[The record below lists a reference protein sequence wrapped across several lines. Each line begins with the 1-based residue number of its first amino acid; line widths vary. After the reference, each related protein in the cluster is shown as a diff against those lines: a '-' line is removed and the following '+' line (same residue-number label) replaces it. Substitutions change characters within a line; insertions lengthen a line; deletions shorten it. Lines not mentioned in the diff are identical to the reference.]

1 MLASLRSRTALENQP
16 SIAAKLLAIVCGLL
30 SLGCLVGTGCKTLT
44 IPAINPNGGTVFSGQ
59 STTLVSPHGA
69 NNGYPAQGPSYQT
82 PPEPKK
88 CMHGVPTGT
97 DGKSGHQCKL
107 CKGGAT
113 SSADAARARCGELLL
128 TPTKLVAPVGG
139 EVILLAG
146 ICGKDGMLVTGEP
159 IEWMLS
165 PESVGQIID
174 VGDNNQSQRQHLFK
188 KHKNAPDTG
197 KLDVDFARGRTSSE
211 PGKITRGTARTQDDL
226 PIRMGQTW
234 LSLSSPSEGVS
245 KVTVMAPESEAW
257 DKRRQTATIYWVDAR
272 WEFPQPQQST
282 SGQPITLVT
291 KVSKADGLVPAEGWI
306 VRYRSLN
313 PEVARFLPQYG
324 EVFEKYVDR
333 NGNAVVELVN
343 MLQPNSISK
352 ANASALIEVEVVRPG
367 QSSENMPEL
376 PLGRGTVQV
385 TWSSAE
391 LNLSVAGPEVAVP
404 AQPLAYTATLE
415 NDGYAQ
421 AENVVLTA
429 AVPNGMNI
437 QSVTPKPTRRTGN
450 SMSWDVGVLGP
461 RQALDVQLVTEATSE
476 MDARV
481 VFEATGASGIQKN
494 AVISTL
500 VQKPQVTLSINADPT
515 TTQLAVGDL
524 ATFNMKLTNTGNQT
538 VTDLVVFLEAGPGIV
553 HARDGAREVS
563 RPVGYLAP
571 GQSVDL
577 SAQFLAEREGELT
590 VKATAR
596 TANQILTGSAATVR
610 AVPGPQ
616 RVPKVELE
624 MRPSTGAN
632 PIAVGTATAVQL
644 FVRNTGPVAVRNLIV
659 TVKYDPALTPTGASA
674 GFEPMYAN
682 QILRWRLPE
691 LPVGM
696 TTDYQVNFSGGQVS
710 ADAQVVGTVES
721 EDRNVRVMRN
731 VGIPIVQA
739 GQPGSGVP
747 TVPTPGLAPA
757 APPGAPPSLPPTL
770 PMAQPPADP
779 ATDLLVSIEP
789 VNRAARL
796 NEQSDYIVTVRNA
809 SAINQQQVSLVLQ
822 VPEGVQVTD
831 VRGPAASSYQFDE
844 AGRIL
849 TMDPIQTLRPQ
860 DQVAYRVVFLHRLV
874 GQGTLRAIAKSG
886 NAPNPVSSDSTITTL
901 GPSE

>member
-1 MLASLRSRTALENQP
+1 MLASLRSRTALKNEP
-16 SIAAKLLAIVCGLL
+16 SIASKLLAIVCGLAAGL
-30 SLGCLVGTGCKTLT
+30 CFFGTGCKTLT

-82 PPEPKK
+82 PAEPKK

-97 DGKSGHQCKL
+97 DGKTGHQCKL
-107 CKGGAT
+107 CKGG
-113 SSADAARARCGELLL
+113 SISADAARARCGELLL

-174 VGDNNQSQRQHLFK
+174 VGDDNQSQRQHLFK
-188 KHKNAPDTG
+188 KHQNKNDTG

-211 PGKITRGTARTQDDL
+211 PGKITRGTARAQDDL
-226 PIRMGQTW
+226 PIRKGQTW

-245 KVTVMAPESEAW
+245 KVTVIAPESEAW

-282 SGQPITLVT
+282 SGQAITLVT
-291 KVSKADGLVPAEGWI
+291 KVNKADGLVPAEGWI

-429 AVPNGMNI
+429 AVPNGMTI
-437 QSVTPKPTRRTGN
+437 QSVTPKPTRQTGN

-500 VQKPQVTLSINADPT
+500 VQKPQVTLSVNADPT
-515 TTQLAVGDL
+515 TTQLSVGDL

-538 VTDLVVFLEAGPGIV
+538 VTSLVVFLEAGPGLV

-571 GQSVDL
+571 GQTVDL

-610 AVPGPQ
+610 AVPGPK
-616 RVPKVELE
+616 RVPQVELE

-644 FVRNTGPVAVRNLIV
+644 LVRNTGPVAVRNLIV
-659 TVKYDPALTPTGASA
+659 TLKYDPALIPTGASA

-691 LPVGM
+691 LPVGN

-721 EDRNVRVMRN
+721 EDRNIRVMRN

-739 GQPGSGVP
+739 GQPGAGVP
-747 TVPTPGLAPA
+747 STPAPA
-757 APPGAPPSLPPTL
+757 LPPVAPPNV
-770 PMAQPPADP
+770 PMTQPPAQP
-779 ATDLLVSIEP
+779 ASDLLVSIEP
-789 VNRAARL
+789 VSRSARL

-874 GQGTLRAIAKSG
+874 GQGTLKALVKSG
-886 NAPNPVSSDSTITTL
+886 NAPNPVSSTSTITTL

>member
-1 MLASLRSRTALENQP
+1 MLASPRTSNAIAINRSAP
-16 SIAAKLLAIVCGLL
+16 GSFAKLLWVVCGSLCILL
-30 SLGCLVGTGCKTLT
+30 SGCKTLT
-44 IPAINPNGGTVFSGQ
+44 LPAINPNGGTIFSGQ
-59 STTLVSPHGA
+59 TTTLVSPHGA
-69 NNGYPAQGPSYQT
+69 NNGYPAQGPAYQT

-88 CMHGVPTGT
+88 CMHGVPMGG
-97 DGKSGHQCKL
+97 DGKTGHPCKL
-107 CKGGAT
+107 CKGGHT
-113 SSADAARARCGELLL
+113 TADEARARCGELLL

-174 VGDNNQSQRQHLFK
+174 VGDNNQSQKQHLFK
-188 KHKNAPDTG
+188 KHQNQSDAG
-197 KLDVDFARGRTSSE
+197 KIDVDFARGRTSTE
-211 PGKITRGTARTQDDL
+211 PGKITRGTSRTDDDL
-226 PIRMGQTW
+226 PIRKGQTW

-272 WEFPQPQQST
+272 WEFPQIQQAQ
-282 SGQPITLVT
+282 SGQQITLVT

-313 PEVARFLPQYG
+313 PEIARFLPQYG

-333 NGNAVVELVN
+333 NGNAVVDLVN
-343 MLQPNSISK
+343 MLQPNTISK
-352 ANASALIEVEVVRPG
+352 SNASALIEVEVVRPG

-391 LNLSVAGPEVAVP
+391 INLIARGPEVAVP
-404 AQPLAYTATLE
+404 GQPLSYGATIQNEGL
-415 NDGYAQ
+415 AQ

-429 AVPNGMNI
+429 AVPNGMTLKSI
-437 QSVTPKPTRRTGN
+437 TPEPNRRTGN
-450 SMSWDVGVLGP
+450 NMSWDIGVLGS
-461 RQALDVQLVTEATSE
+461 RQALDVQLVVEATSE

-481 VFEATGASGIQKN
+481 VFEATGAPGIQKN
-494 AVISTL
+494 AVVSTL
-500 VQKPQVTLSINADPT
+500 VQKPQVTLSINPDPAT
-515 TTQLAVGDL
+515 SQVAVGEL

-538 VTDLVVFLEAGPGIV
+538 ITNLVVFLEAGPGLT

-563 RPVGYLAP
+563 RPVEYLAP
-571 GQSVDL
+571 GQSVPL

-590 VKATAR
+590 IKATAR
-596 TANQILTGSAATVR
+596 TANQILTGSAATIR
-610 AVPGPQ
+610 AMPSTQRMPQ
-616 RVPKVELE
+616 VELD
-624 MRPSTGAN
+624 MRATTGAN
-632 PIAVGTATAVQL
+632 PIAVGTATSVQL

-659 TVKYDPALTPTGASA
+659 TIKYDPALTPTGASA

-691 LPVGM
+691 LPVGT
-696 TTDYQVNFSGGQVS
+696 TTDYQMNFSGGQIS
-710 ADAQVVGTVES
+710 NDAQVLGTIES
-721 EDRNVRVMRN
+721 EDRSVRVMKN

-739 GQPGSGVP
+739 GVPSSGIPANPAPTSPQP
-747 TVPTPGLAPA
+747 TN
-757 APPGAPPSLPPTL
+757 PPTGV
-770 PMAQPPADP
+770 MPAP
-779 ATDLLVSIEP
+779 ATDLAVSIEP
-789 VNRAARL
+789 VSRAARL
-796 NEQSDYIVTVRNA
+796 NEQSDYIITVRNA

-822 VPEGVQVTD
+822 VPEGLQVND

-849 TMDPIQTLRPQ
+849 TMDPIQTLRPG

-874 GQGTLRAIAKSG
+874 GEGKLMAVVKSA
-886 NAPNPVSSDSTITTL
+886 NAPNPVSSASTIVTL
-901 GPSE
+901 GPSP

>member
-1 MLASLRSRTALENQP
+1 MLASPRTSNAIAINRSAP
-16 SIAAKLLAIVCGLL
+16 GSFAKLLWVVCGSLCILL
-30 SLGCLVGTGCKTLT
+30 SGCKTLT
-44 IPAINPNGGTVFSGQ
+44 LPAINPNGGTIFSGQ
-59 STTLVSPHGA
+59 TTTLVSPHGA
-69 NNGYPAQGPSYQT
+69 NNGYPAQGPAYQT

-88 CMHGVPTGT
+88 CMHGVPMGGEGKTG
-97 DGKSGHQCKL
+97 HPCKL
-107 CKGGAT
+107 CKGGHT
-113 SSADAARARCGELLL
+113 TADEARARCGELLL

-174 VGDNNQSQRQHLFK
+174 VGDNNQSQKQHLFK
-188 KHKNAPDTG
+188 KHQNQSDAG
-197 KLDVDFARGRTSSE
+197 KIDVDFARGRTSTE
-211 PGKITRGTARTQDDL
+211 PGKITRGTSRTDDDL
-226 PIRMGQTW
+226 PIRKGQTW

-272 WEFPQPQQST
+272 WEFPQIQQAQ
-282 SGQPITLVT
+282 SGQQITLVT

-313 PEVARFLPQYG
+313 PEIARFLPQYG

-333 NGNAVVELVN
+333 NGNAVVDLVN
-343 MLQPNSISK
+343 MLQPNTISK
-352 ANASALIEVEVVRPG
+352 SNASALIEVEVVRPG

-391 LNLSVAGPEVAVP
+391 INLIARGPEVAVP
-404 AQPLAYTATLE
+404 GQPLSYGATIQNEGL
-415 NDGYAQ
+415 AQ

-429 AVPNGMNI
+429 AVPNGMTLKSISPEPN
-437 QSVTPKPTRRTGN
+437 RRTGN
-450 SMSWDVGVLGP
+450 NMSWDIGVLGS
-461 RQALDVQLVTEATSE
+461 RQALDVQLVVEATSE

-481 VFEATGASGIQKN
+481 VFEATGAPGIQKN
-494 AVISTL
+494 AVVSTL
-500 VQKPQVTLSINADPT
+500 VQKPQVTLSINPDPAT
-515 TTQLAVGDL
+515 SQVAVGDL

-538 VTDLVVFLEAGPGIV
+538 ITNLVVFLEAGPGLT

-563 RPVGYLAP
+563 RPVEYLAP
-571 GQSVDL
+571 GQSVPL

-590 VKATAR
+590 IKATAR
-596 TANQILTGSAATVR
+596 TANQILTGSAATIR
-610 AVPGPQ
+610 AMPSTQRMPQ
-616 RVPKVELE
+616 VELD
-624 MRPSTGAN
+624 MRATTGAN
-632 PIAVGTATAVQL
+632 PIAVGTATSVQL

-659 TVKYDPALTPTGASA
+659 TIKYDPALTPTGASA

-691 LPVGM
+691 LPVGT
-696 TTDYQVNFSGGQVS
+696 TTDYQMNFSGGQIS
-710 ADAQVVGTVES
+710 NDAQVLGTIES
-721 EDRNVRVMRN
+721 EDRSVRVMKN

-739 GQPGSGVP
+739 GVPSSGIPANPAPTSPQP
-747 TVPTPGLAPA
+747 TN
-757 APPGAPPSLPPTL
+757 PPTGV
-770 PMAQPPADP
+770 MPAP
-779 ATDLLVSIEP
+779 ATDLAVSIEP
-789 VNRAARL
+789 VSRAARL
-796 NEQSDYIVTVRNA
+796 NEQSDYIITVRNA

-822 VPEGVQVTD
+822 VPEGLQVND

-849 TMDPIQTLRPQ
+849 TMDPIQTLRPG

-874 GQGTLRAIAKSG
+874 GEGKLMAVVKSG
-886 NAPNPVSSDSTITTL
+886 NAPNPVSSASTIVTL
-901 GPSE
+901 GPSP

>member
-1 MLASLRSRTALENQP
+1 MLPRLRSNIAHCARFRPVAGQALPAWMQV
-16 SIAAKLLAIVCGLL
+16 LCLFLLL
-30 SLGCLVGTGCKTLT
+30 SGCKTLT
-44 IPAINPNGGTVFSGQ
+44 LPAINPNGGTIFSGQ

-69 NNGYPAQGPSYQT
+69 NNGYPAQGPAYQS

-88 CMHGVPTGT
+88 CMHGVPNTG
-97 DGKSGHQCKL
+97 DGQSGHSCKICQGL
-107 CKGGAT
+107 HA
-113 SSADAARARCGELLL
+113 SADLARARCGELLL

-146 ICGKDGMLVTGEP
+146 ICGKDGLLVTGEP
-159 IEWMLS
+159 IDWMLS

-174 VGDNNQSQRQHLFK
+174 VGDDNQSQKQHLFK
-188 KHKNAPDTG
+188 KHPISNPIG
-197 KLDVDFARGRTSSE
+197 KLDVDFARGRTSTE
-211 PGKITRGTARTQDDL
+211 PGKITRGTARTDDDL
-226 PIRMGQTW
+226 PIRKGQTW

-245 KVTVMAPESEAW
+245 KVTVMAPSSDAW

-272 WEFPQPQQST
+272 WEFPQPQQT
-282 SGQPITLVT
+282 QSGQPITLVT
-291 KVSKADGLVPAEGWI
+291 KVNKSDGIVPAEGWI

-333 NGNAVVELVN
+333 NGNAVVEVVN
-343 MLQPNSISK
+343 MLQPNTISNS
-352 ANASALIEVEVVRPG
+352 NAAALIEVEVVRPG
-367 QSSENMPEL
+367 QSAENMPEL

-391 LNLSVAGPEVAVP
+391 INLRVSGPEVAVP

-429 AVPNGMNI
+429 AVPNGMTI
-437 QSVTPKPTRRTGN
+437 QSVTPEPSRRTGN
-450 SMSWDVGVLGP
+450 SMSWDVGSLGP
-461 RQALDVQLVTEATSE
+461 RQALDVQILTEAASE

-481 VFEATGASGIQKN
+481 VFEATGAPGIQKN
-494 AVISTL
+494 AVVSTL
-500 VQKPQVTLSINADPT
+500 VQKPQITLSINPDPT
-515 TTQLAVGDL
+515 TTQIAVGDL

-538 VTDLVVFLEAGPGIV
+538 VTDLVVFLEAAEGLV

-563 RPVGYLAP
+563 RAVGYLAP

-577 SAQFLAEREGELT
+577 SAQFIAEREGELT

-596 TANQILTGSAATVR
+596 TANQILTGSAAAIR
-610 AVPGPQ
+610 AVPSTT
-616 RVPKVELE
+616 RVPQVELE
-624 MRPSTGAN
+624 MRSSTGAN
-632 PIAVGTATAVQL
+632 AIAVGTATAVQL

-674 GFEPMYAN
+674 GFEPLYAN

-691 LPVGM
+691 LPVGT

-710 ADAQVVGTVES
+710 ADAQVVGTVDS
-721 EDRNVRVMRN
+721 EDRAIRIMKN

-739 GQPGSGVP
+739 GVPSPGTSPPPQSGI
-747 TVPTPGLAPA
+747 
-757 APPGAPPSLPPTL
+757 PS
-770 PMAQPPADP
+770 PPAS
-779 ATDLLVSIEP
+779 DLLVSIEP
-789 VNRAARL
+789 VSRAARL
-796 NEQSDYIVTVRNA
+796 NDQSDYIITVANA
-809 SAINQQQVSLVLQ
+809 SAINQQQVVLQLQ
-822 VPEGVQVTD
+822 VPDGLQVTD

-844 AGRIL
+844 AGRVL

-874 GQGTLRAIAKSG
+874 GEGKLTAVVKSG
-886 NAPNPVSSDSTITTL
+886 NAPNPVSSASTIITL

>member
-1 MLASLRSRTALENQP
+1 MLASPRTSNAIAINRSTP
-16 SIAAKLLAIVCGLL
+16 GSFAKLLLGVCGSLCILL
-30 SLGCLVGTGCKTLT
+30 SGCKTLT
-44 IPAINPNGGTVFSGQ
+44 LPAINPNGGTIFSGQ
-59 STTLVSPHGA
+59 TTTLVSPHGA
-69 NNGYPAQGPSYQT
+69 NNGYPAQGPAYQT

-88 CMHGVPTGT
+88 CMHGVPMGG
-97 DGKSGHQCKL
+97 DGKSSHQCKL
-107 CKGGAT
+107 CKGGHT
-113 SSADAARARCGELLL
+113 TADEARARCGELLL

-174 VGDNNQSQRQHLFK
+174 VGDNNQSQKQHLFK
-188 KHKNAPDTG
+188 KHQNQSDAG
-197 KLDVDFARGRTSSE
+197 KIDVDFARGRTSTE
-211 PGKITRGTARTQDDL
+211 PGKITRGTSRTDDDL
-226 PIRMGQTW
+226 PIRKGQTW

-272 WEFPQPQQST
+272 WEFPQIQQAQ
-282 SGQPITLVT
+282 SGQQITLVT

-313 PEVARFLPQYG
+313 PEIARFLPQYG

-333 NGNAVVELVN
+333 NGNAVVDLVN
-343 MLQPNSISK
+343 MLQPNTISK
-352 ANASALIEVEVVRPG
+352 SNASALIEVEVVRPG

-385 TWSSAE
+385 TWSAAE
-391 LNLSVAGPEVAVP
+391 INLIARGPEVAVP
-404 AQPLAYTATLE
+404 GQPLSYGATIQNEGL
-415 NDGYAQ
+415 AQ

-429 AVPNGMNI
+429 AVPNGMTLKSI
-437 QSVTPKPTRRTGN
+437 TPEPNRRTGN
-450 SMSWDVGVLGP
+450 NMSWDIGVLGS
-461 RQALDVQLVTEATSE
+461 RQALDVQLVVEATSE

-481 VFEATGASGIQKN
+481 VFEATGAPGIQKN
-494 AVISTL
+494 AVVSTL
-500 VQKPQVTLSINADPT
+500 VQKPQVTLSINPDPT
-515 TTQLAVGDL
+515 TTQVAVGDL

-538 VTDLVVFLEAGPGIV
+538 ITNLVVFLEAGPGLT

-563 RPVGYLAP
+563 RPVEYLAP
-571 GQSVDL
+571 GQSVPL

-596 TANQILTGSAATVR
+596 TANQILTGSAATIR
-610 AVPGPQ
+610 AVPGTQRMPQ
-616 RVPKVELE
+616 VELD
-624 MRPSTGAN
+624 MRATTGAN
-632 PIAVGTATAVQL
+632 PIAVGTATSVQL

-659 TVKYDPALTPTGASA
+659 TIKYDPALTPTGASA

-691 LPVGM
+691 LPVGT
-696 TTDYQVNFSGGQVS
+696 TTDYQMNFSGGQIS
-710 ADAQVVGTVES
+710 NDAQVVGTIES
-721 EDRNVRVMRN
+721 EDRSVRVMKN

-739 GQPGSGVP
+739 GVPSSGIPANPAPTSPQP
-747 TVPTPGLAPA
+747 TT
-757 APPGAPPSLPPTL
+757 PPTGV
-770 PMAQPPADP
+770 MPAP
-779 ATDLLVSIEP
+779 ATDLVVSIEP
-789 VNRAARL
+789 VSRAARL
-796 NEQSDYIVTVRNA
+796 NEQSDYIITVRNA
-809 SAINQQQVSLVLQ
+809 SAINQQQVALVLQ
-822 VPEGVQVTD
+822 VPEGLQVND

-844 AGRIL
+844 AGRVL
-849 TMDPIQTLRPQ
+849 SMDPIQTLRPG

-874 GQGTLRAIAKSG
+874 GEGKLTAVVKSG
-886 NAPNPVSSDSTITTL
+886 NAPNPVSSASTIVTL
-901 GPSE
+901 GPSP

>member
-1 MLASLRSRTALENQP
+1 MLAPLRSSRAIAKP
-16 SIAAKLLAIVCGLL
+16 SLCVGILPSLAWGVFAYVCILA
-30 SLGCLVGTGCKTLT
+30 SGCKTLT
-44 IPAINPNGGTVFSGQ
+44 IPAINPNGGTIFSGQ

-69 NNGYPAQGPSYQT
+69 NNGYPAQGPAYQT

-88 CMHGVPTGT
+88 CMHGVPSGG
-97 DGKSGHQCKL
+97 DGKSSSSCKL
-107 CKGGAT
+107 CKGGHT
-113 SSADAARARCGELLL
+113 SADEARARCGELLL

-146 ICGKDGMLVTGEP
+146 ICGKDGLLVTGEP

-174 VGDNNQSQRQHLFK
+174 VGDDNQSQRHHLFK
-188 KHKNAPDTG
+188 KQQKQSDVG
-197 KLDVDFARGRTSSE
+197 KLDVDFARGRTSTE
-211 PGKITRGTARTQDDL
+211 PGKITRGTAKSDDDL
-226 PIRMGQTW
+226 PIRKGQTW

-257 DKRRQTATIYWVDAR
+257 DKRRQTATIFWVDAR
-272 WEFPQPQQST
+272 WEFPQPQQAN

-313 PEVARFLPQYG
+313 PEVARFMPQYG

-333 NGNAVVELVN
+333 NGNAVVDLVN
-343 MLQPNSISK
+343 MLQPNTISK
-352 ANASALIEVEVVRPG
+352 TNASALIEVEVVRPG

-391 LNLSVAGPEVAVP
+391 LTLRVAGPEVAVQG
-404 AQPLAYTATLE
+404 QPLAYTATLE

-421 AENVVLTA
+421 AENVILTA

-450 SMSWDVGVLGP
+450 NMSWDVGVLGP

-481 VFEATGASGIQKN
+481 VFEATGSPGIQKN

-500 VQKPQVTLSINADPT
+500 VQKPQVNLSINADPT
-515 TTQLAVGDL
+515 NTQVAVGDL

-538 VTDLVVFLEAGPGIV
+538 VTDLVVFLEAAPGLS
-553 HARDGAREVS
+553 HARDGAKEVS
-563 RPVGYLAP
+563 RAVGYLAP

-577 SAQFLAEREGELT
+577 SAQFIAEREGDLT

-596 TANQILTGSAATVR
+596 TANQILTGSAATIR

-616 RVPKVELE
+616 RVPQVELD
-624 MRPSTGAN
+624 MRSSTGAN
-632 PIAVGTATAVQL
+632 PIAVGTATSVQI

-659 TVKYDPALTPTGASA
+659 TLKYDPALTPTGASA

-682 QILRWRLPE
+682 QILKWRLPE
-691 LPVGM
+691 LPVGT
-696 TTDYQVNFSGGQVS
+696 TTDYQVNFSGGQAS
-710 ADAQVVGTVES
+710 SDAQVVATVES
-721 EDRNVRVMRN
+721 EDRAVRVMRN

-739 GQPGSGVP
+739 GVPGTAGVP
-747 TVPTPGLAPA
+747 TNPAPNL
-757 APPGAPPSLPPTL
+757 PPSLPPSL
-770 PMAQPPADP
+770 PPAQP

-789 VNRAARL
+789 VSRAARL
-796 NEQSDYIVTVRNA
+796 NEQSDYIITVKNA
-809 SAINQQQVSLVLQ
+809 SAINQQQVVLALQ
-822 VPEGVQVTD
+822 VPEGLQVND
-831 VRGPAASSYQFDE
+831 VRGPAASSYQFDD

-874 GQGTLRAIAKSG
+874 GQGNLTAVVKSG
-886 NAPNPVSSDSTITTL
+886 NAPNPVSTSATIATL

>member
-1 MLASLRSRTALENQP
+1 MLASPRTSNAIAINRSTP
-16 SIAAKLLAIVCGLL
+16 GSFAKLLWVVCGSLCILL
-30 SLGCLVGTGCKTLT
+30 SGCKTLT
-44 IPAINPNGGTVFSGQ
+44 LPAINPNGGTIFSGQ
-59 STTLVSPHGA
+59 TTTLVSPHGA
-69 NNGYPAQGPSYQT
+69 NNGYPAQGPAYQT

-88 CMHGVPTGT
+88 CMHGVPMGG
-97 DGKSGHQCKL
+97 DGKTGHPCKL
-107 CKGGAT
+107 CKGGHT
-113 SSADAARARCGELLL
+113 TADEARARCGELLL

-174 VGDNNQSQRQHLFK
+174 VGDNNQSQKQHLFK
-188 KHKNAPDTG
+188 KHQNQSDAG
-197 KLDVDFARGRTSSE
+197 KIDVDFARGRTSTE
-211 PGKITRGTARTQDDL
+211 PGKITRGTSRTDDDL
-226 PIRMGQTW
+226 PIRKGQTW

-272 WEFPQPQQST
+272 WEFPQIQQAQ
-282 SGQPITLVT
+282 SGQQITLVT

-313 PEVARFLPQYG
+313 PEIARFLPQYG

-333 NGNAVVELVN
+333 NGNAVVDLVN
-343 MLQPNSISK
+343 MLQPNTISK
-352 ANASALIEVEVVRPG
+352 SNASALIEVEVVRPG

-391 LNLSVAGPEVAVP
+391 INLIARGPEVAVP
-404 AQPLAYTATLE
+404 GQPLSYGATIQNEGL
-415 NDGYAQ
+415 AQ

-429 AVPNGMNI
+429 AVPNGMTLKSI
-437 QSVTPKPTRRTGN
+437 TPEPNRRTGN
-450 SMSWDVGVLGP
+450 NMSWDIGVLGS
-461 RQALDVQLVTEATSE
+461 RQALDVQLVVEATSE

-481 VFEATGASGIQKN
+481 VFEATGAPGIQKN
-494 AVISTL
+494 AVVSTL
-500 VQKPQVTLSINADPT
+500 VQKPQVTLSINPDPAT
-515 TTQLAVGDL
+515 SQVAVGEL

-538 VTDLVVFLEAGPGIV
+538 ITNLVVFLEAGPGLT

-563 RPVGYLAP
+563 RPVEYLAP
-571 GQSVDL
+571 GQSVPL

-590 VKATAR
+590 IKATAR
-596 TANQILTGSAATVR
+596 TANQILTGSAATIR
-610 AVPGPQ
+610 AMPSTQRMPQ
-616 RVPKVELE
+616 VELD
-624 MRPSTGAN
+624 MRATTGAN
-632 PIAVGTATAVQL
+632 PIAVGTATSVQL

-659 TVKYDPALTPTGASA
+659 TIKYDPALTPTGASA

-691 LPVGM
+691 LPVGT
-696 TTDYQVNFSGGQVS
+696 TTDYQMNFSGGQIS
-710 ADAQVVGTVES
+710 NDAQVLGTIES
-721 EDRNVRVMRN
+721 EDRSVRVMKN

-739 GQPGSGVP
+739 GVPSSGIPANPAPTSPQP
-747 TVPTPGLAPA
+747 TN
-757 APPGAPPSLPPTL
+757 PPTGV
-770 PMAQPPADP
+770 MPAP
-779 ATDLLVSIEP
+779 ATDLAVSIEP
-789 VNRAARL
+789 VSRAARL
-796 NEQSDYIVTVRNA
+796 NEQSDYIITVRNA

-822 VPEGVQVTD
+822 VPEGLQVND

-849 TMDPIQTLRPQ
+849 TMDPIQTLRPG

-874 GQGTLRAIAKSG
+874 GEGKLMAVVKSG
-886 NAPNPVSSDSTITTL
+886 NAPNPVSSASTIVTL
-901 GPSE
+901 GPSP

>member
-1 MLASLRSRTALENQP
+1 MLASPRTSKAIATTRRSPAGFY
-16 SIAAKLLAIVCGLL
+16 KLLWGCWV
-30 SLGCLVGTGCKTLT
+30 SLCVLTSGCKTLT
-44 IPAINPNGGTVFSGQ
+44 LPAINPNGGTIFSGQ
-59 STTLVSPHGA
+59 TTTLVSPHGA
-69 NNGYPAQGPSYQT
+69 NNGYPAQGPAYQT

-88 CMHGVPTGT
+88 CMHGVPTGG

-107 CKGGAT
+107 CKGGQAT
-113 SSADAARARCGELLL
+113 ADEARARCGELLL

-174 VGDNNQSQRQHLFK
+174 VGDNNQSQKHHLFK
-188 KHKNAPDTG
+188 KHQSQNEAG
-197 KLDVDFARGRTSSE
+197 KIDVDFARGRTSTE
-211 PGKITRGTARTQDDL
+211 PGKITRGTARTDDDL
-226 PIRMGQTW
+226 PIRKGQTW

-272 WEFPQPQQST
+272 WDFPQPQQAQ

-333 NGNAVVELVN
+333 NGNAVVELIN
-343 MLQPNSISK
+343 MLQPNTISK
-352 ANASALIEVEVVRPG
+352 SNASALIEVEVVRPG
-367 QSSENMPEL
+367 QASENMPEL

-391 LNLSVAGPEVAVP
+391 IDLVVRGPEVAVP
-404 AQPLAYTATLE
+404 GQPLAYAATIQ
-415 NDGYAQ
+415 NDGFSQ

-437 QSVTPKPTRRTGN
+437 QSITPQPTRRTGN
-450 SMSWDVGVLGP
+450 NMSWDVGALGP
-461 RQALDVQLVTEATSE
+461 RQALDIQLVVEATSE

-481 VFEATGASGIQKN
+481 VFEATGAQGIKKN
-494 AVISTL
+494 AVVSTL
-500 VQKPQVTLSINADPT
+500 VQKPQVTLSINPDPT
-515 TTQLAVGDL
+515 TTQIAVGDL
-524 ATFNMKLTNTGNQT
+524 ANFNMKLTNTGNQT
-538 VTDLVVFLEAGPGIV
+538 ITDLVVFLEAGAGLT

-571 GQSVDL
+571 GQSADL
-577 SAQFLAEREGELT
+577 SAQFVAEREGELT

-596 TANQILTGSAATVR
+596 TANQILTGSAATIR
-610 AVPGPQ
+610 AVPGTQRMPQ
-616 RVPKVELE
+616 VELDI
-624 MRPSTGAN
+624 RPSTGAN
-632 PIAVGTATAVQL
+632 PIAVGAPTSVQM
-644 FVRNTGPVAVRNLIV
+644 FVRNTGPVPVRNLIV
-659 TVKYDPALTPTGASA
+659 TLKYDPALTPTGASA

-691 LPVGM
+691 LPVGT
-696 TTDYQVNFSGGQVS
+696 TTDYQMNFSGGQVS
-710 ADAQVVGTVES
+710 NDAQVVVTVES
-721 EDRNVRVMRN
+721 EDRSVRVMRN
-731 VGIPIVQA
+731 VGIQIAQA
-739 GQPGSGVP
+739 GVP
-747 TVPTPGLAPA
+747 SLGAPTNPLPTNPPVTNPPATSPPAGAMA
-757 APPGAPPSLPPTL
+757 APT
-770 PMAQPPADP
+770 
-779 ATDLLVSIEP
+779 TDLLVSIEP
-789 VNRAARL
+789 VSRAARL
-796 NEQSDYIVTVRNA
+796 NEQSDYIITVRNA
-809 SAINQQQVSLVLQ
+809 SAINQQQVALVLQ
-822 VPEGVQVTD
+822 VPEGLQVTD

-844 AGRIL
+844 AGRVL

-874 GQGTLRAIAKSG
+874 GEGKLTAVVKSG
-886 NAPNPVSSDSTITTL
+886 NAPNPVSSASTIITL
-901 GPSE
+901 GPSQ

>member
-1 MLASLRSRTALENQP
+1 MLASPRTSNAIAINRSAP
-16 SIAAKLLAIVCGLL
+16 GSFAKLLWVVCGSLCILL
-30 SLGCLVGTGCKTLT
+30 SGCKTLT
-44 IPAINPNGGTVFSGQ
+44 LPAINPNGGTIFSGQ
-59 STTLVSPHGA
+59 TTTLVSPHGA
-69 NNGYPAQGPSYQT
+69 NNGYPAQGPAYQT

-88 CMHGVPTGT
+88 CMHGVPMGG
-97 DGKSGHQCKL
+97 DGKTGHPCKL
-107 CKGGAT
+107 CKGGHT
-113 SSADAARARCGELLL
+113 TADEARARCGELLL

-174 VGDNNQSQRQHLFK
+174 VGDNNQSQKQHLFK
-188 KHKNAPDTG
+188 KHQNQSDAG
-197 KLDVDFARGRTSSE
+197 KIDVDFARGRTSTE
-211 PGKITRGTARTQDDL
+211 PGKITRGTSRTDDDL
-226 PIRMGQTW
+226 PIRKGQTW

-272 WEFPQPQQST
+272 WEFPQIQQAQ
-282 SGQPITLVT
+282 SGQQITLVT

-313 PEVARFLPQYG
+313 PEIARFLPQYG

-333 NGNAVVELVN
+333 NGNAVVDLVN
-343 MLQPNSISK
+343 MLQPNTISK
-352 ANASALIEVEVVRPG
+352 SNASALIEVEVVRPG

-391 LNLSVAGPEVAVP
+391 INLIARGPEVAVP
-404 AQPLAYTATLE
+404 GQPLSYGATIQNEGL
-415 NDGYAQ
+415 AQ

-429 AVPNGMNI
+429 AVPNGMTLKSI
-437 QSVTPKPTRRTGN
+437 TPEPNRRTGN
-450 SMSWDVGVLGP
+450 NMSWDIGVLGS
-461 RQALDVQLVTEATSE
+461 RQALDVQLVVEATSE

-481 VFEATGASGIQKN
+481 VFEATGAPGIQKN
-494 AVISTL
+494 AVVSTL
-500 VQKPQVTLSINADPT
+500 VQKPQVTLSINPDPAT
-515 TTQLAVGDL
+515 SQVAVGEL

-538 VTDLVVFLEAGPGIV
+538 ITNLVVFLEAGPGLT

-563 RPVGYLAP
+563 RPVEYLAP
-571 GQSVDL
+571 GQSVPL

-590 VKATAR
+590 IKATAR
-596 TANQILTGSAATVR
+596 TANQILTGSAATIR
-610 AVPGPQ
+610 AMPSTQRMPQ
-616 RVPKVELE
+616 VELD
-624 MRPSTGAN
+624 MRATTGAN
-632 PIAVGTATAVQL
+632 PIAVGTATSVQL

-659 TVKYDPALTPTGASA
+659 TIKYDPALTPTGASA

-691 LPVGM
+691 LPVGT
-696 TTDYQVNFSGGQVS
+696 TTDYQMNFSGGQIS
-710 ADAQVVGTVES
+710 NDAQVLGTIES
-721 EDRNVRVMRN
+721 EDRSVRVMKN

-739 GQPGSGVP
+739 GVPSSGIPANPAPTSPQP
-747 TVPTPGLAPA
+747 TN
-757 APPGAPPSLPPTL
+757 
-770 PMAQPPADP
+770 PPAGVMPAP
-779 ATDLLVSIEP
+779 ATDLAVSIEP
-789 VNRAARL
+789 VSRAARL
-796 NEQSDYIVTVRNA
+796 NEQSDYIITVRNA

-822 VPEGVQVTD
+822 VPEGLQVND

-849 TMDPIQTLRPQ
+849 TMDPIQTLRPG

-874 GQGTLRAIAKSG
+874 GEGKLMAVVKSG
-886 NAPNPVSSDSTITTL
+886 NAPNPVSSASTIVTL
-901 GPSE
+901 GPSP

>member
-1 MLASLRSRTALENQP
+1 MLALPRTSNAFAITRQKP
-16 SIAAKLLAIVCGLL
+16 SNFAKLLWSACGLL
-30 SLGCLVGTGCKTLT
+30 CILISGCKTLT
-44 IPAINPNGGTVFSGQ
+44 LPAINPNGGTIFSGQ
-59 STTLVSPHGA
+59 TTTLVSPHGA
-69 NNGYPAQGPSYQT
+69 NNGYPAQGPAYQT

-88 CMHGVPTGT
+88 CMHGVPTGS
-97 DGKSGHQCKL
+97 DGKSGHVCKL
-107 CKGGAT
+107 CKGGHT
-113 SSADAARARCGELLL
+113 TADEARARCGELLL

-174 VGDNNQSQRQHLFK
+174 VGDNNQSQKQHLFK
-188 KHKNAPDTG
+188 KHHSQGDAG
-197 KLDVDFARGRTSSE
+197 KIDVDFARGRTSTE
-211 PGKITRGTARTQDDL
+211 AGKITRGTSRTDDDL
-226 PIRMGQTW
+226 PIRKGQTW

-272 WEFPQPQQST
+272 WEFPQIQQAQ

-352 ANASALIEVEVVRPG
+352 PNASALIEVEVVRPG

-391 LNLSVAGPEVAVP
+391 INLIARGPEVAVP
-404 AQPLAYTATLE
+404 NQPLAYGATIQNEGL
-415 NDGYAQ
+415 AQ

-429 AVPNGMNI
+429 AVPNGMTLKSI
-437 QSVTPKPTRRTGN
+437 TPEPNRRTGN
-450 SMSWDVGVLGP
+450 NMSWDVGVLGP
-461 RQALDVQLVTEATSE
+461 RQALDVQLIVEATSE

-481 VFEATGASGIQKN
+481 VFEATGAPGIQKN
-494 AVISTL
+494 AVVSTL
-500 VQKPQVTLSINADPT
+500 VQKPQVTLSINPDPT
-515 TTQLAVGDL
+515 TTQVAVGDL
-524 ATFNMKLTNTGNQT
+524 ANFNMKLTNTGNQT
-538 VTDLVVFLEAGPGIV
+538 ITDMVVFLEAGPGLT

-563 RPVGYLAP
+563 RPVPYLAP

-596 TANQILTGSAATVR
+596 TANQILTGSAATIR
-610 AVPGPQ
+610 AMPSTQRMPQ
-616 RVPKVELE
+616 VELE

-632 PIAVGTATAVQL
+632 PIAIGTATSVQL

-659 TVKYDPALTPTGASA
+659 TVKYDPALVPTGASA

-691 LPVGM
+691 LPVGT

-710 ADAQVVGTVES
+710 NDAQVVGTIES
-721 EDRNVRVMRN
+721 EDRAVRVMRN

-739 GQPGSGVP
+739 GVPSSGIPSNPAPTSPQPTS
-747 TVPTPGLAPA
+747 
-757 APPGAPPSLPPTL
+757 PPTGA
-770 PMAQPPADP
+770 MPAP
-779 ATDLLVSIEP
+779 TTDLVVAIEP
-789 VNRAARL
+789 VSRAARL
-796 NEQSDYIVTVRNA
+796 NEQSDYIITVRNA
-809 SAINQQQVSLVLQ
+809 SAINQQQVGLVLQ
-822 VPEGVQVTD
+822 VPEGLQVND

-844 AGRIL
+844 AGRVL
-849 TMDPIQTLRPQ
+849 TMDPIQTLRPG

-874 GQGTLRAIAKSG
+874 GEGKLTAVVKSG
-886 NAPNPVSSDSTITTL
+886 NAPNPVSSASTIVTL
-901 GPSE
+901 GPSP

>member
-1 MLASLRSRTALENQP
+1 MLASPRTSNA
-16 SIAAKLLAIVCGLL
+16 IAINRFAPGSFAKLLWVVCGSLCILL
-30 SLGCLVGTGCKTLT
+30 SGCKTLT
-44 IPAINPNGGTVFSGQ
+44 LPAINPNGGTIFSGQ
-59 STTLVSPHGA
+59 TTTLVSPHGA
-69 NNGYPAQGPSYQT
+69 NNGYPAQGPAYQT

-88 CMHGVPTGT
+88 CMHGVPMGG
-97 DGKSGHQCKL
+97 DGKTGHPCKL
-107 CKGGAT
+107 CKGGHT
-113 SSADAARARCGELLL
+113 TADEARARCGELLL

-174 VGDNNQSQRQHLFK
+174 VGDNNQSQKQHLFK
-188 KHKNAPDTG
+188 KHQNQSDAG
-197 KLDVDFARGRTSSE
+197 KIDVDFARGRTSTE
-211 PGKITRGTARTQDDL
+211 PGKITRGTSRTDDDL
-226 PIRMGQTW
+226 PIRKGQTW

-272 WEFPQPQQST
+272 WEFPQIQQAQ
-282 SGQPITLVT
+282 SGQQITLVT

-313 PEVARFLPQYG
+313 PEIARFLPQYG

-333 NGNAVVELVN
+333 NGNAVVDLVN
-343 MLQPNSISK
+343 MLQPNTISK
-352 ANASALIEVEVVRPG
+352 SNASALIEVEVVRPG

-391 LNLSVAGPEVAVP
+391 INLIARGPEVAVP
-404 AQPLAYTATLE
+404 GQPLSYGATIQNEGL
-415 NDGYAQ
+415 AQ

-429 AVPNGMNI
+429 AVPNGMTLKSI
-437 QSVTPKPTRRTGN
+437 TPEPNRRTGN
-450 SMSWDVGVLGP
+450 NMSWDIGVLGS
-461 RQALDVQLVTEATSE
+461 RQALDVQLVVEATSE

-481 VFEATGASGIQKN
+481 VFEATGAPGIQKN
-494 AVISTL
+494 AVVSTL
-500 VQKPQVTLSINADPT
+500 VQKPQVTLSINPDPAT
-515 TTQLAVGDL
+515 SQVAVGEL

-538 VTDLVVFLEAGPGIV
+538 ITNLVVFLEAGPGLT

-563 RPVGYLAP
+563 RPVEYLAP
-571 GQSVDL
+571 GQSVPL

-590 VKATAR
+590 IKATAR
-596 TANQILTGSAATVR
+596 TANQILTGSAATIR
-610 AVPGPQ
+610 AMPSTQRMPQ
-616 RVPKVELE
+616 VELD
-624 MRPSTGAN
+624 MRATTGAN
-632 PIAVGTATAVQL
+632 PIAVGTATSVQL

-659 TVKYDPALTPTGASA
+659 TIKYDPALTPTGASA

-691 LPVGM
+691 LPVGT
-696 TTDYQVNFSGGQVS
+696 TTDYQMNFSGGQIS
-710 ADAQVVGTVES
+710 NDAQVLGTIES
-721 EDRNVRVMRN
+721 EDRSVRVMKN

-739 GQPGSGVP
+739 GVPSSGIPANPAPTSPQP
-747 TVPTPGLAPA
+747 TN
-757 APPGAPPSLPPTL
+757 PPTGV
-770 PMAQPPADP
+770 MPAP
-779 ATDLLVSIEP
+779 ATDLAVSIEP
-789 VNRAARL
+789 VSRAARL
-796 NEQSDYIVTVRNA
+796 NEQSDYIITVRNA

-822 VPEGVQVTD
+822 VPEGLQVND

-849 TMDPIQTLRPQ
+849 TMDPIQTLRPG

-874 GQGTLRAIAKSG
+874 GEGKLMAVVKSG
-886 NAPNPVSSDSTITTL
+886 NAPNPVSSASTIVTL
-901 GPSE
+901 GPSP

>member
-1 MLASLRSRTALENQP
+1 MLASPRTSNAIAINRSAP
-16 SIAAKLLAIVCGLL
+16 GSFAKLLWVVCGSLCILL
-30 SLGCLVGTGCKTLT
+30 SGCKTLT
-44 IPAINPNGGTVFSGQ
+44 LPAINPNGGTIFSGQ
-59 STTLVSPHGA
+59 TTTLVSPHGA
-69 NNGYPAQGPSYQT
+69 NNGYPAQGPAYQT

-88 CMHGVPTGT
+88 CMHGVPMGG
-97 DGKSGHQCKL
+97 DGKTGHPCKL
-107 CKGGAT
+107 CKGGHT
-113 SSADAARARCGELLL
+113 TADEARARCGELLL

-174 VGDNNQSQRQHLFK
+174 VGDNNQSQKQHLFK
-188 KHKNAPDTG
+188 KHQNQSDAG
-197 KLDVDFARGRTSSE
+197 KIDVDFARGRTSTE
-211 PGKITRGTARTQDDL
+211 PGKITRGTSRTDDDL
-226 PIRMGQTW
+226 PIRKGQTW

-272 WEFPQPQQST
+272 WEFPQIQQAQ
-282 SGQPITLVT
+282 SGQQITLVT

-313 PEVARFLPQYG
+313 PEIARFLPQYG

-333 NGNAVVELVN
+333 NGNAVVDLVN
-343 MLQPNSISK
+343 MLQPNTISK
-352 ANASALIEVEVVRPG
+352 SNASALIEVEVVRPG

-391 LNLSVAGPEVAVP
+391 INLIARGPEVAVP
-404 AQPLAYTATLE
+404 GQPLSYGATIQNEGL
-415 NDGYAQ
+415 AQ

-429 AVPNGMNI
+429 AVPNGMTLKSI
-437 QSVTPKPTRRTGN
+437 TPEPNRRTGN
-450 SMSWDVGVLGP
+450 NMSWDIGVLGS
-461 RQALDVQLVTEATSE
+461 RQALDVQLVVEATSE

-481 VFEATGASGIQKN
+481 VFEATGAPGIQKN
-494 AVISTL
+494 AVVSTL
-500 VQKPQVTLSINADPT
+500 VQKPQVTLSINPDPAT
-515 TTQLAVGDL
+515 SQVAVGEL

-538 VTDLVVFLEAGPGIV
+538 ITNLVVFLEAGPGLT

-563 RPVGYLAP
+563 RPVEYLAP
-571 GQSVDL
+571 GQSVPL

-590 VKATAR
+590 IKATAR
-596 TANQILTGSAATVR
+596 TANQILTGSAATIR
-610 AVPGPQ
+610 AMPSTQRMPQ
-616 RVPKVELE
+616 VELD
-624 MRPSTGAN
+624 MRATTGAN
-632 PIAVGTATAVQL
+632 PIAVGTATSVQL

-659 TVKYDPALTPTGASA
+659 TIKYDPALTPTGASA

-691 LPVGM
+691 LPVGT
-696 TTDYQVNFSGGQVS
+696 TTDYQMNFSGGQIS
-710 ADAQVVGTVES
+710 NDAQVLGTIES
-721 EDRNVRVMRN
+721 EDRSVRVMKN

-739 GQPGSGVP
+739 GVPSSGIPANPAPTSPQP
-747 TVPTPGLAPA
+747 TN
-757 APPGAPPSLPPTL
+757 PPTGV
-770 PMAQPPADP
+770 MPAP
-779 ATDLLVSIEP
+779 ATDLAVSIEP
-789 VNRAARL
+789 VSRAARL
-796 NEQSDYIVTVRNA
+796 NEQSDYIITVRNA

-822 VPEGVQVTD
+822 VPEGLQVND

-849 TMDPIQTLRPQ
+849 TMDPIQTLRPG

-874 GQGTLRAIAKSG
+874 GEGKLMAVVKSG
-886 NAPNPVSSDSTITTL
+886 NAPNPVSSASTIVTL
-901 GPSE
+901 GPSP

>member
-1 MLASLRSRTALENQP
+1 
-16 SIAAKLLAIVCGLL
+16 
-30 SLGCLVGTGCKTLT
+30 
-44 IPAINPNGGTVFSGQ
+44 
-59 STTLVSPHGA
+59 
-69 NNGYPAQGPSYQT
+69 
-82 PPEPKK
+82 
-88 CMHGVPTGT
+88 MHGVPIGS
-97 DGKSGHQCKL
+97 DGKSGHQCML
-107 CKGGAT
+107 CKGGHT
-113 SSADAARARCGELLL
+113 TADAARARCGELLL

-146 ICGKDGMLVTGEP
+146 ICGKDGLLVTGEP

-174 VGDNNQSQRQHLFK
+174 VGDNNQSHRQHLFK
-188 KHKNAPDTG
+188 KHHNDADVG
-197 KLDVDFARGRTSSE
+197 KLDVDFARGRTSTE
-211 PGKITRGTARTQDDL
+211 PGKITRGTSKTDDDL
-226 PIRMGQTW
+226 PIRKGQTW

-245 KVTVMAPESEAW
+245 KVTVMAPSSDAW

-272 WEFPQPQQST
+272 WEFPQPQQAQ
-282 SGQPITLVT
+282 SGQTITLVT
-291 KVSKADGLVPAEGWI
+291 KVNKADGIVPAEGWI

-343 MLQPNSISK
+343 MLQPNSISRT
-352 ANASALIEVEVVRPG
+352 NAAALIEVEVVRPG
-367 QSSENMPEL
+367 QPSENMPEL

-391 LNLSVAGPEVAVP
+391 IDLRVTGPEVAVP
-404 AQPLAYTATLE
+404 GQPLAYAATLQ
-415 NDGYAQ
+415 NDGFAQ

-437 QSVTPKPTRRTGN
+437 QSVTPQPTRRTGN
-450 SMSWDVGVLGP
+450 SMSWDVGALGP
-461 RQALDVQLVTEATSE
+461 RQALDVQLITEATSE

-481 VFEATGASGIQKN
+481 VFEATGAPSIQKT
-494 AVISTL
+494 ATISTL
-500 VQKPQVTLSINADPT
+500 VQKPQVTLSINPDPT
-515 TTQLAVGDL
+515 TTQVAVGDL
-524 ATFNMKLTNTGNQT
+524 ANFNMKLTNTGNQT
-538 VTDLVVFLEAGPGIV
+538 VTDLVVFLEAGPGLT

-577 SAQFLAEREGELT
+577 SAQFIAEREGELT

-610 AVPGPQ
+610 ALPGPQ

-624 MRPSTGAN
+624 MRASTGAN
-632 PIAVGTATAVQL
+632 PIAVGTATSVQL
-644 FVRNTGPVAVRNLIV
+644 FVRNTGPVSVRNLIV
-659 TVKYDPALTPTGASA
+659 SIKYDPALTPTGASA
-674 GFEPMYAN
+674 GFEPIYAN
-682 QILRWRLPE
+682 QLIRWRLPE
-691 LPVGM
+691 LPVGS

-710 ADAQVVGTVES
+710 ADAQVVATVDS
-721 EDRNVRVMRN
+721 EDRAVRVMRN

-739 GQPGSGVP
+739 GVP
-747 TVPTPGLAPA
+747 SLGIPA
-757 APPGAPPSLPPTL
+757 NPPSANPPSAPPSV
-770 PMAQPPADP
+770 PMAQP
-779 ATDLLVSIEP
+779 ATDLVVSIEP

-796 NEQSDYIVTVRNA
+796 NEQSDYIITVKNN
-809 SAINQQQVSLVLQ
+809 SLINQQQVALALQ
-822 VPEGVQVTD
+822 VPEGLQVTD
-831 VRGPAASSYQFDE
+831 VRGPADSSYQFDE
-844 AGRIL
+844 AGRVL

-874 GQGTLRAIAKSG
+874 GEGKLTAMVKSG
-886 NAPNPVSSDSTITTL
+886 NAPNPVSSASTIITL
-901 GPSE
+901 GPSD

>member
-1 MLASLRSRTALENQP
+1 MLASPRTSNAIAINRSAP
-16 SIAAKLLAIVCGLL
+16 GSFAKLLWVVCGSLCILL
-30 SLGCLVGTGCKTLT
+30 SGCKTLT
-44 IPAINPNGGTVFSGQ
+44 LPAINPNGGTIFSGQ
-59 STTLVSPHGA
+59 TTTLVSPHGA
-69 NNGYPAQGPSYQT
+69 NNGYPAQGPAYQT

-88 CMHGVPTGT
+88 CMHGVPMGGEGKTG
-97 DGKSGHQCKL
+97 HPCKL
-107 CKGGAT
+107 CKGGHT
-113 SSADAARARCGELLL
+113 TADEARARCGELLL

-174 VGDNNQSQRQHLFK
+174 VGDNNQSQKQHLFK
-188 KHKNAPDTG
+188 KHQNQSDAG
-197 KLDVDFARGRTSSE
+197 KIDVDFARGRTSTE
-211 PGKITRGTARTQDDL
+211 PGKITRGTSRTDDDL
-226 PIRMGQTW
+226 PIRKGQTW

-272 WEFPQPQQST
+272 WEFPQIQQAQ
-282 SGQPITLVT
+282 SGQQITLVT

-313 PEVARFLPQYG
+313 PEIARFLPQYG

-333 NGNAVVELVN
+333 NGNAVVDLVN
-343 MLQPNSISK
+343 MLQPNTISK
-352 ANASALIEVEVVRPG
+352 SNASALIEVEVVRPG

-385 TWSSAE
+385 TWSAAE
-391 LNLSVAGPEVAVP
+391 INLIARGPEVAVP
-404 AQPLAYTATLE
+404 GQPLSYGATIQNEGL
-415 NDGYAQ
+415 AQ

-429 AVPNGMNI
+429 AVPNGMTLKSI
-437 QSVTPKPTRRTGN
+437 TPEPNRRTGN
-450 SMSWDVGVLGP
+450 NMSWDIGVLGS
-461 RQALDVQLVTEATSE
+461 RQALDVQLVVEATSE

-481 VFEATGASGIQKN
+481 VFEATGAPGIQKN
-494 AVISTL
+494 AVVSTL
-500 VQKPQVTLSINADPT
+500 VQKPQVTLSINPDPAT
-515 TTQLAVGDL
+515 SQVAVGDL

-538 VTDLVVFLEAGPGIV
+538 ITNLVVFLEAGPGLT

-563 RPVGYLAP
+563 RPVEYLAP
-571 GQSVDL
+571 GQSVPL

-590 VKATAR
+590 IKATAR
-596 TANQILTGSAATVR
+596 TANQILTGSAATIR
-610 AVPGPQ
+610 AMPSTQRMPQ
-616 RVPKVELE
+616 VELD
-624 MRPSTGAN
+624 MRATTGAN
-632 PIAVGTATAVQL
+632 PIAVGTATSVQL

-659 TVKYDPALTPTGASA
+659 TIKYDPALTPTGASA

-691 LPVGM
+691 LPVGT
-696 TTDYQVNFSGGQVS
+696 TTDYQMNFSGGQIS
-710 ADAQVVGTVES
+710 NDAQVLGTIES
-721 EDRNVRVMRN
+721 EDRSVRVMKN

-739 GQPGSGVP
+739 GVPSSGIPANPAPTSPQP
-747 TVPTPGLAPA
+747 TN
-757 APPGAPPSLPPTL
+757 PPTGV
-770 PMAQPPADP
+770 MPAP
-779 ATDLLVSIEP
+779 ATDLAVSIEP
-789 VNRAARL
+789 VSRAARL
-796 NEQSDYIVTVRNA
+796 NEQSDYIITVRNA

-822 VPEGVQVTD
+822 VPEGLQVND

-849 TMDPIQTLRPQ
+849 TMDPIQTLRPG

-874 GQGTLRAIAKSG
+874 GEGKLMAVVKSG
-886 NAPNPVSSDSTITTL
+886 NAPNPVSSASTIVTL
-901 GPSE
+901 GPSP